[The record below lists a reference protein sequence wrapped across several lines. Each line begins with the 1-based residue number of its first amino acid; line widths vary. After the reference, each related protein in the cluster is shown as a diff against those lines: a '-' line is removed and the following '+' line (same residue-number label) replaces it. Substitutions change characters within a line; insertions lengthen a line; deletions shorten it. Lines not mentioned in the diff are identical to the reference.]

1 MFFGGMKNLNCGYF
15 WGSSQNWAILG
26 GHFYTFKGVS
36 RYKKGIFL
44 GIAKIS
50 NIFSVCLL
58 EGKQFMLGP
67 SLCIKKQ
74 VAQWAMITHL
84 GASIMFGDTIIYDA

>member
-1 MFFGGMKNLNCGYF
+1 M
-15 WGSSQNWAILG
+15 
-26 GHFYTFKGVS
+26 
-36 RYKKGIFL
+36 GIFL